1 MNICVVSDLFDS
13 SYGGVPVVVGRFIRS
28 FMERGHNVTIVTSK
42 CKSREAVEKRENLT
56 VYRFPSVA
64 LPKSEG
70 EYALSFPSFHKIR
83 QIFEREQ
90 IDVLHCHVPSLLSLA
105 CVLEARKMGVP
116 SIATNHLLSETF
128 SRNLFFDS
136 TKFNNFFYKLINSFY
151 NLVDIV
157 LCPSIY
163 GLKTLRNFGLNA
175 KALVLSNG
183 IELSK
188 FSPNLNHEQ
197 FDREFGLKEE
207 NKKILYVGRLMEEK
221 GLNVLLNAYSIVN
234 AKIPNTNLI
243 IVGKGHL
250 RRDLEDSVSTLG
262 LKNVVFT
269 GFVSDSLLR
278 QAYASSDLFAL
289 PSYAEIQPL
298 VLLEALAM
306 GLPAVGTEV
315 GGVPEMIVD
324 GWNGYVL
331 KPGDH
336 EGLAERITRIL
347 NNDTLRREFSHN
359 SLKMARRH
367 DIERS
372 ADKLERLYGKLMSQI
387 RTGYRIAIREAVT
400 FSDFAL
406 RGQRTY
412 SDSLR

>member
-1 MNICVVSDLFDS
+1 MNVCVVSDLFDS
-13 SYGGVPVVVGRFIRS
+13 TYGGVPVVVNRFIERL
-28 FMERGHNVTIVTSK
+28 MERGHRVTIITSK
-42 CKSREAVEKRENLT
+42 SKSREAVEKRENLT
-56 VYRFPSVA
+56 VYRFPSLT
-64 LPKSEG
+64 LPRSEG
-70 EYALSFPSFHKIR
+70 EYALSFPSFHRIR
-83 QIFEREQ
+83 QIYEREG

-105 CVLEARKMGVP
+105 CVLEARKKGVP

-136 TKFNNFFYKLINSFY
+136 ARFNNFFYKIVNSFY

-163 GLKTLRNFGLNA
+163 GLKTLRKYGLKA

-197 FDREFGLKEE
+197 FDAEFGLKEE
-207 NKKILYVGRLMEEK
+207 NRKILYVGRLMEEK
-221 GLNVLLNAYSIVN
+221 GLDVLLNAYSIVN
-234 AKIPNTNLI
+234 AKMPNTNLI

-250 RRDLEDSVSTLG
+250 RANLEEGADKLG
-262 LKNVVFT
+262 LENVVFT
-269 GFVSDSLLR
+269 GFISDSLVR
-278 QAYASSDLFAL
+278 QAYASSDLFVL

-306 GLPAVGTEV
+306 GLPAIGTRV

-324 GWNGYVL
+324 GKNGYVL

-336 EGLAERITRIL
+336 EGMAEKIITIL
-347 NNDTLRREFSHN
+347 NDDTLRKEFSRN
-359 SLKMARRH
+359 GLRMARSH
-367 DIERS
+367 DIEKS
-372 ADKLERLYGKLMSQI
+372 ADKLERLYNELVPHI
-387 RTGYRIAIREAVT
+387 RAR
-400 FSDFAL
+400 L
-406 RGQRTY
+406 
-412 SDSLR
+412 